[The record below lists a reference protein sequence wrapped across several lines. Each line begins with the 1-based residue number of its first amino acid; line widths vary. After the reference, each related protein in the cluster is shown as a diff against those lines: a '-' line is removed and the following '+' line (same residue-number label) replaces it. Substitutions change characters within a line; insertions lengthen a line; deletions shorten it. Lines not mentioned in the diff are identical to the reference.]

1 MPCRDTVLTDLV
13 HEGVS
18 VWLGGVSRRSL
29 ADGTLSLRTA
39 DGCVTG
45 AVLSL
50 REMGREVR
58 DGTAYQ
64 EQIGLL
70 AAQGVT
76 ADEAVRALHLYDA
89 RWACDVLRQSFT
101 ASRGADG
108 WVCAELDPRFA
119 DDARASVAEA
129 RTVALAVNRPNLLIT
144 VPSTP
149 AGMTVISDCVAEGI
163 GVNAGHIYSVRRYG
177 EVVEAY
183 FEGMGRALAAGR
195 AVTACLSVA
204 SFEAARME
212 AAVDGCLDE
221 LEDAVAAPLRGRS
234 ALALARAAYQ
244 LYEERLG
251 SGRWRKLRAAGARPQ
266 RLAWPG
272 AGTPDPAT
280 AVRQVE
286 ELVAWNTVHT
296 MSQPVLDAVARR
308 GRLRGDTLSGESTA
322 SNELLTGLWLRGVS
336 VDRTAEKLARAELRR
351 SVRDRLDLVGSV
363 RDTWRRTQG

>member
-1 MPCRDTVLTDLV
+1 MPRRDTVLTELV

-18 VWLGGVSRRSL
+18 VWLDGVSRRSL
-29 ADGTLSLRTA
+29 ADGTLSLRMA
-39 DGCVTG
+39 DACVTG

-58 DGTAYQ
+58 DGTAYE
-64 EQIGLL
+64 EQIDLL
-70 AAQGVT
+70 ATQGVT

-89 RWACDVLRQSFT
+89 RWACDVLWQNFT
-101 ASRGADG
+101 ASQGADG

-129 RTVALAVNRPNLLIT
+129 RTVAFAVNRPNLLIT

-163 GVNAGHIYSVRRYG
+163 GVNAGHIYSVRCYG

-183 FEGMGRALAAGR
+183 FEGMGRALAAGQS
-195 AVTACLSVA
+195 VTTCLSVA
-204 SFEAARME
+204 SFETARME
-212 AAVDGCLDE
+212 AAVDRCLNE
-221 LEDAVAAPLRGRS
+221 LEDTVAAPLRGRS

-266 RLAWPG
+266 RLVWPG
-272 AGTPDPAT
+272 ADAPDPVT

-286 ELVAWNTVHT
+286 ELVAWSTVHT
-296 MSQPVLDAVARR
+296 MSQSTLDVVARR
-308 GRLRGDTLSGESTA
+308 GRLRGDTLSGESGV
-322 SNELLTGLWLRGVS
+322 SNELLTGLRLRGVN
-336 VDRTAEKLARAELRR
+336 VDRTAAKVARTELRR
-351 SVRDRLDLVGSV
+351 SVRDRLNLVGSV
-363 RDTWRRTQG
+363 RDTWRRRHG